1 MNQTEFMD
9 LLRYY
14 FRRVSEAELQE
25 ILSDYESHFKEGK
38 ARGLS
43 EEEICREL
51 GSPKAVYEMYLHE
64 GMIHEKEGVPLPDA
78 AAGKAQAAWERSGK
92 DVPGALGTASGLFV
106 KLLFSACYAAGFLV
120 IVLTLFIAYLFSG
133 AFFPALST
141 ATLLFLSGA
150 GLFAGLALI
159 FAGSEIRRRAAPSEP
174 EDTGDTEEQPEP
186 TESDEANTP
195 SETAPPPEETS
206 LTKDAPADGAQE
218 ERK

>member
-14 FRRVSEAELQE
+14 FRRISEAELQD

-38 ARGLS
+38 ARGLT

-51 GSPKAVYEMYLHE
+51 GSPKSVYEMYLHE

-78 AAGKAQAAWERSGK
+78 AQLAGAAGKIAGTAGRLAGSAVNKAQDAWARSGSGEFS
-92 DVPGALGTASGLFV
+92 GAVGAASDLFV

-133 AFFPALST
+133 AFFPALSA
-141 ATLLFLSGA
+141 ATLLFMSGA

-159 FAGSEIRRRAAPSEP
+159 FAGNEIRSRFAPAEPEETDPPDDSEP
-174 EDTGDTEEQPEP
+174 E
-186 TESDEANTP
+186 
-195 SETAPPPEETS
+195 
-206 LTKDAPADGAQE
+206 
-218 ERK
+218 ERT

>member
-14 FRRVSEAELQE
+14 FRRISEAELQD

-38 ARGLS
+38 ARGLT

-78 AAGKAQAAWERSGK
+78 AQLAGANKAQDAWARSGSGEFS
-92 DVPGALGTASGLFV
+92 GAVGAASGLFV

-133 AFFPALST
+133 AFFPALSA
-141 ATLLFLSGA
+141 ATLLFMSGA

-159 FAGSEIRRRAAPSEP
+159 FAGSEIRSRFAPAEPEETDPPDDSEP
-174 EDTGDTEEQPEP
+174 E
-186 TESDEANTP
+186 
-195 SETAPPPEETS
+195 
-206 LTKDAPADGAQE
+206 
-218 ERK
+218 ERT

>member
-1 MNQTEFMD
+1 M
-9 LLRYY
+9 
-14 FRRVSEAELQE
+14 
-25 ILSDYESHFKEGK
+25 
-38 ARGLS
+38 
-43 EEEICREL
+43 
-51 GSPKAVYEMYLHE
+51 
-64 GMIHEKEGVPLPDA
+64 
-78 AAGKAQAAWERSGK
+78 
-92 DVPGALGTASGLFV
+92 PGALGTASGLFV